1 MNTDTITRWLAAPAN
16 LPDEA
21 AIKALTQSSPWFVPG
36 RLMEAAQLHRKE
48 GFSARTLSRMHL
60 YGTEW
65 VSVYQLLEASGT
77 AQPEPSVTSA
87 PEPAPAP
94 APVAATASE
103 APAETR
109 PQTPPQP
116 MDDLPAQQGTP
127 HPHPEVPLIQPLYT
141 EDYFRYQG
149 LGEPAAHEAPPTATG
164 SDDPKTLMV
173 VMSFAE
179 WLSHFKVK
187 SEREQEEERDK
198 RALRSMWQ
206 QEKLAA
212 ALEDEPEEIPEDV
225 FEMAVSS
232 ITREDDLATESLA
245 EILEKQEKW
254 SAAAEMYRKL
264 GLRNPAKS
272 AYFASRAEAAKKRA
286 K

>member
-1 MNTDTITRWLAAPAN
+1 MNTDTITRWLQNPAG
-16 LPDEA
+16 LPEESA
-21 AIKALTQSSPWFVPG
+21 VQSLLQAHPWFVPA
-36 RLMEAAQLHRKE
+36 RLMEAAHQHRRSPYAP
-48 GFSARTLSRMHL
+48 GSLSLLQL
-60 YGTEW
+60 YGSDW
-65 VSVYQLLEASGT
+65 VPVYRLLSAVNPAAEAVIVDLKVIT
-77 AQPEPSVTSA
+77 AGESSQSA
-87 PEPAPAP
+87 H
-94 APVAATASE
+94 V
-103 APAETR
+103 
-109 PQTPPQP
+109 
-116 MDDLPAQQGTP
+116 DI
-127 HPHPEVPLIQPLYT
+127 PLIKPPYT
-141 EDYFRYQG
+141 EDYFRHQRV
-149 LGEPAAHEAPPTATG
+149 EVVNPEKDTPTKTPERTEN
-164 SDDPKTLMV
+164 PKTLMV

-187 SEREQEEERDK
+187 SEREEEEIRDK

-232 ITREDDLATESLA
+232 ITREDDLASESLA
-245 EILEKQEKW
+245 EILEKQQKW

-286 K
+286 S